1 MKLIADSGSTKTD
14 WALLAGATDDDGICR
29 IATQGINPVH
39 QSEEEIVRILNHEL
53 LPQLQGKTVGG
64 DALNVEFYG
73 AGCAGNH
80 AETLTRA
87 LHTALSAAPT
97 HAGSYASEAA
107 PKLTISVASDL
118 LAAARALCRHD
129 EGIACIL
136 GTGANSCLYDGRAIV
151 KNIPPLGYILGDEG
165 SGAVLGKLLLNA
177 LYKEELSATLLQE
190 FLEWL
195 GMTYADIIDRVYRQ
209 PLANRFLAS
218 FSPFIHDHL
227 HTPGVSQL
235 VVANFRAL
243 LQKNV
248 KKYQRPD
255 LPVHALGSVAWHYRD
270 QWTEA
275 LSAENCL
282 AGSVLKSPMEGLL
295 AF

>member
-80 AETLTRA
+80 AATLTRA

-97 HAGSYASEAA
+97 HEGSYASETA

-165 SGAVLGKLLLNA
+165 SGAVLGKLFLNA

-195 GMTYADIIDRVYRQ
+195 GMTYADIIREKCHATIQTIDSLPPMQ
-209 PLANRFLAS
+209 
-218 FSPFIHDHL
+218 FSHVKLPREADIKRATEWL
-227 HTPGVSQL
+227 HKQ
-235 VVANFRAL
+235 
-243 LQKNV
+243 QKEKTNDE
-248 KKYQRPD
+248 KR
-255 LPVHALGSVAWHYRD
+255 
-270 QWTEA
+270 
-275 LSAENCL
+275 
-282 AGSVLKSPMEGLL
+282 
-295 AF
+295 